1 MILGW
6 SEARRG
12 QVPIQYVVRTA
23 LQSSAC
29 LPNHM
34 FTIVYRELIA
44 NFRVLSLTA
53 SSVSHSATVP
63 PLAELRKARCVERRQ
78 ISVPSITTFRHRH
91 PRKGSTS
98 GIG

>member
-6 SEARRG
+6 SEATRG

-34 FTIVYRELIA
+34 VTIVYRELIA

-53 SSVSHSATVP
+53 SSSVSHSATVP
-63 PLAELRKARCVERRQ
+63 PLAELTKARCVVN
-78 ISVPSITTFRHRH
+78 IPF
-91 PRKGSTS
+91 TS
-98 GIG
+98 GS

>member
-44 NFRVLSLTA
+44 NFRVPSLTA
-53 SSVSHSATVP
+53 SSSVSHSATVP
-63 PLAELRKARCVERRQ
+63 PLAEGKPAVW
-78 ISVPSITTFRHRH
+78 
-91 PRKGSTS
+91 
-98 GIG
+98 